1 MTGPLSGIRVLDL
14 SRILAGPWSTQLLAD
29 LGADVIKIERPVSG
43 DDTRGWGPPFLHGN
57 DGPLTGE
64 SAYFL
69 SANRGKRSVTVDISR
84 PEGQDLV
91 RQLAMKADVFIENYK
106 VGDMKRYGLDYESL
120 SGSNQGLVYCSITG
134 FGQTGP
140 YKDRAGYDF
149 VIQAMGGLMS
159 ITGESDEQ
167 IGGGP
172 QKCGVPISDLMTG
185 MYSAVAMLSAL
196 MERKA
201 SGKGQYIDMSLLDT
215 QVAWLA
221 NQASNYLVSGTEPRR
236 WGNAHPNL
244 APYQSFSAMDGDF
257 IVAVGNDR
265 QFTALCQALGLI
277 EMAKDKRFTTN
288 ADRLKN
294 RTLLVAELNAAFAKL
309 SIAECLQR
317 LEKVGV
323 PSGPILSIPQ
333 ALANEHVV
341 ARRMLFDLPHSRGAE
356 APQIANPIKFSR
368 SQLDY
373 GRAPPALGEHTNEVL
388 VNELGWTEEK
398 VNALRAAGTV

>member
-1 MTGPLSGIRVLDL
+1 MTGPLSGIKVLDL
-14 SRILAGPWSTQLLAD
+14 SRVLAGPWSTQLLAD
-29 LGADVIKIERPVSG
+29 LGADVIKIERPVTG
-43 DDTRGWGPPFLHGN
+43 DDTRGWGPPFLQGN
-57 DGPLTGE
+57 EGPLIGE

-69 SANRGKRSVTVDISR
+69 AANRGKRSVTVDISK

-120 SGSNQGLVYCSITG
+120 RELNEGIVYCSITG

-149 VIQAMGGLMS
+149 VVQAMGGLMS
-159 ITGESDEQ
+159 ITGESDDH

-185 MYSAVAMLSAL
+185 MYSSVAILSAL
-196 MERKA
+196 IERSTSK
-201 SGKGQYIDMSLLDT
+201 KGQYIDMSLLDT

-244 APYQSFSAMDGDF
+244 APYQSFSAQDGDF
-257 IVAVGNDR
+257 IVAVGTDR
-265 QFTALCQALGLI
+265 QFQALCQALDLQ
-277 EMAKDKRFTTN
+277 EVANDERFTTN
-288 ADRLKN
+288 ANRLKN
-294 RTLLVAELNAAFAKL
+294 RTYLIDELKGVFAKL
-309 SIAECLQR
+309 QISECLER

-333 ALANEHVV
+333 ALANEHIIE
-341 ARRMLFDLPHSRGAE
+341 RRMLFDLPHSRGVKV
-356 APQIANPIKFSR
+356 PQIANPIKYSR
-368 SQLDY
+368 SRLDY
-373 GRAPPALGEHTNEVL
+373 GRAPPALGEHTYEVL

-398 VNALRAAGTV
+398 VRELMASGTV